1 MKIAESYGTSYTMR
15 FESLPEVFRFLD
27 STPRKWRKSASE
39 HNEPQG
45 AWDLNVGWAGAMQLA
60 KTGWTEGA
68 AAIQEAA
75 MAATGR
81 PVTERE
87 PHWGFDVAGDFA
99 DVGRFMAGVPDNM
112 RRRRKTVGRAPIVT
126 IALGVGAPGHVSAL
140 AMANYGAALA
150 ALIDRLE
157 AGGRRV
163 ELYAVSAVGGERSR
177 RIAISVRIK
186 AADEPLDLA
195 AIAFGVGHPAML
207 RRIVF
212 AARERAPWEF
222 SGYGHTVTVEP
233 ADLIDPQPGTLAVT
247 GVKENAD
254 RCATMDGALSLAIE
268 QINNAAWRQG
278 VMEPG
283 EKLVDRVTE

>member
-1 MKIAESYGTSYTMR
+1 MKQATEYNQTFRQR
-15 FESLPEVFRFLD
+15 FESLPELFRFLD
-27 STPRKWRKSASE
+27 TTPRKWRQSSSE
-39 HNEPQG
+39 HKPADR
-45 AWDLNVGWAGAMQLA
+45 AWDLEAGWEGAMQLA
-60 KTGWTEGA
+60 RTGWAEGA

-81 PVTERE
+81 PVTDRE
-87 PHWGFDVAGDFA
+87 PHWGFDVAGDLP

-126 IALGVGAPGHVSAL
+126 IALGVGTSGSTSGL

-163 ELYAVSAVGGERSR
+163 ELYAISAVTQGK
-177 RIAISVRIK
+177 RIAISVRLK
-186 AADEPLDLA
+186 GAEEPLDLA
-195 AIAFGVGHPAML
+195 ALAFGVGHPAML
-207 RRIVF
+207 RRIIF

-222 SGYGHTVTVEP
+222 ASYGSTARVTPE
-233 ADLIDPQPGTLAVT
+233 DLIDPQPGTLAVT
-247 GVKENAD
+247 GVDGDAY
-254 RCATMDGALSLAIE
+254 RCKTMDGALSLAIE
-268 QINNAAWRQG
+268 QINNAAWSQG

-283 EKLVDRVTE
+283 EKLVERVTE

>member
-1 MKIAESYGTSYTMR
+1 MKIEQAYTSYTMR

-27 STPRKWRKSASE
+27 STPRKWRQSASE
-39 HNEPQG
+39 HNAPRDNWDLGVGWQG
-45 AWDLNVGWAGAMQLA
+45 ALELA
-60 KTGWTEGA
+60 RTGWVEGA

-87 PHWGFDVAGDFA
+87 PHWGFDVAGDLP

-126 IALGVGAPGHVSAL
+126 IALGVGTSGGTSAY

-157 AGGRRV
+157 ASGRRV
-163 ELYAVSAVGGERSR
+163 ELYAISAVIDGGH

-186 AADEPLDLA
+186 GADEPLDLA
-195 AIAFGVGHPAML
+195 AVAFGVGHPAML

-212 AARERAPWEF
+212 AARERSPHEM
-222 SGYGHTVTVEP
+222 SGYGGTATVEP
-233 ADLIDPQPGTLAVT
+233 RDLIDPQPGTLAIT
-247 GVKENAD
+247 GVKDNAA
-254 RCATMDGALSLAIE
+254 RCKTVDGALALAIE
-268 QINNAAWRQG
+268 QINNAAWSQG
-278 VMEPG
+278 VMESG